1 MPELCLFI
9 DSALGQNVSAA
20 GDQFQYMLE
29 PALQLPFNVTPTL
42 KVLEADIWY
51 TSPNVSAAKSNN
63 VLRFAQITSGTIEG
77 NTASFDM
84 HTLTFEDGLYSLED
98 IRTEIAAYCLSAN
111 MHDSALDV
119 VGHGPTQKAEFRW
132 DVQGT
137 GYGVILYLSDANSIG
152 SLLGFRSTDVFY
164 DSFRTNAPLEQA
176 RFRSEDSAN
185 FDALS
190 HFLLHASCLSG
201 TNYNSA
207 GSASSQVACAITPDV
222 SPGNLIKYR
231 PLHPI
236 PTQCESLRGNRTS
249 NLSFKVTDNLGL
261 AVVLKE
267 SWSARILISW

>member
-9 DSALGQNVSAA
+9 DSSLGQNVSAA

-63 VLRFAQITSGTIEG
+63 VLRFAQITSGSIEDG
-77 NTASFDM
+77 TASFDT
-84 HTLTFEDGLYSLED
+84 HTLVFEDGLYSLED

-119 VGHGPTQKAEFRW
+119 VGHGPTQKTEFRW
-132 DVQGT
+132 DLQGT
-137 GYGVILYLSDANSIG
+137 GFGVILYLSDASSIG
-152 SLLGFRSTDVFY
+152 SLLGFQATDVYY
-164 DSFRTNAPLEQA
+164 DAFKVTTPLEHA
-176 RFRSEDSAN
+176 RFRSGNSAN

-207 GSASSQVACAITPDV
+207 GSASSQVACAVTPDV
-222 SPGNLIKYR
+222 APGNLIKYR

-249 NLSFKVTDNLGL
+249 SLAFKITDNAGG

>member
-9 DSALGQNVSAA
+9 DSSLGQNVSAA

-63 VLRFAQITSGTIEG
+63 VLRFAQITSGSIEDG
-77 NTASFDM
+77 TASFDT
-84 HTLTFEDGLYSLED
+84 HTLVFEDGLYSLED

-119 VGHGPTQKAEFRW
+119 VGHGPTQKTEFRW
-132 DVQGT
+132 DLQGT
-137 GYGVILYLSDANSIG
+137 GFGVILYLSDASSIG
-152 SLLGFRSTDVFY
+152 SLLGFQATDVYY
-164 DSFRTNAPLEQA
+164 DAFKVTTPLEHA
-176 RFRSEDSAN
+176 RFRSGNSAN

-207 GSASSQVACAITPDV
+207 GSASSQVACAVTPDV
-222 SPGNLIKYR
+222 APGNLIKYR

-249 NLSFKVTDNLGL
+249 SLSFKITDNAGG